1 VEASREP
8 VERGS
13 FFTGPGLL
21 SAASS
26 NDPTTVAT
34 LAVVGAATGY
44 ALCWLVVLAA
54 AMLAVVQ
61 ALAAAVGAACKTSL
75 QGAIR
80 RRFGRRWALVTL
92 IAIVSVNLITLV
104 ADIKAGAEAISLLTG
119 LRGELFVVPFA
130 CLVGFLLVSH
140 SFARIE
146 RVLQLLPLAFVSY
159 AASAF
164 LARFDVGALL
174 RGLLVPHLD
183 LSFEQAAMAVAILGT
198 MLTSYVYVWES
209 LEIARRRPAQA
220 AAAYYKWDAAF
231 GMLAVGA
238 VFLFVV
244 VASAATLG
252 VHHLHIDTAG
262 DLARAL
268 TPLAGPWAG
277 SLFGIGLLGSAILV
291 VPILAG
297 TNGYV
302 AAQTF
307 GWKGDLDAPLRDA
320 RAFYA
325 VVIASLALGA
335 VAALAPLSP
344 VALLYWASV
353 AGGIATPLTLVLLVR
368 LAVDRTAM
376 GAARVRR
383 PLAIAGW
390 VICGVVGTAAAAFLF
405 SLLG

>member
-1 VEASREP
+1 MNSVTRQIP
-8 VERGS
+8 KPN
-13 FFTGPGLL
+13 FLTGPGLL

-44 ALCWLVVLAA
+44 ALLWLVLLAVG
-54 AMLAVVQ
+54 MLAIVQ
-61 ALAAAVGAACKTSL
+61 ALAAAVGAACKSSL

-80 RRFGRRWALVTL
+80 QRFGRRWALVTL
-92 IAIVSVNLITLV
+92 AAIGAVNVITLV
-104 ADIKAGAEAISLLTG
+104 ADVKAGAESLGLLTG
-119 LRGELFVVPFA
+119 LHAEWFVVPFA
-130 CLVGFLLVSH
+130 VVVGYLLVSH

-146 RVLQLLPLAFVSY
+146 RVLQLLPLAFVAY

-164 LARFDVGALL
+164 LARFDAAAALH
-174 RGLLVPHLD
+174 GLLVPHV
-183 LSFEQAAMAVAILGT
+183 SFQQAGMAVAIVGT

-209 LEIARRRPAQA
+209 LEIARRQPSDDA
-220 AAAYYKWDAAF
+220 AAHYKRDAAL

-238 VFLFVV
+238 IFLFIV

-252 VHHLHIDTAG
+252 VHQLRVDTAA

-277 SLFGIGLLGSAILV
+277 TLFGIGLLGSAILV

-307 GWKGDLDAPLRDA
+307 GWRGDLDSPLSQA
-320 RAFYA
+320 KAFYA
-325 VVIASLALGA
+325 VVLGSLALGA
-335 VAALAPLSP
+335 IAALAPVSP

-353 AGGIATPLTLVLLVR
+353 AGGVATPLTLLLLVR
-368 LAVDRTAM
+368 LASDRRAM
-376 GAARVRR
+376 GNARVGR

-390 VICGVVGTAAAAFLF
+390 LVGGVTSVAATAFLL